1 MKKAIDFSRAFPH
14 SVHLMKKTLLQTV
27 TSKSGKTIQAGAV
40 VALAFDVQSKNGGL
54 CASIF
59 SMTAA
64 DGTRVLSRDF
74 SKVGIKVPSLA
85 KLEKYS
91 DDGVASTPFGG
102 RIEPDG
108 WTEGAPSWLLVMGL
122 I

>member
-1 MKKAIDFSRAFPH
+1 
-14 SVHLMKKTLLQTV
+14 MKKTLLKTV
-27 TSKSGKTIQAGAV
+27 TSKSGKIIQAGAIV
-40 VALAFDVQSKNGGL
+40 TLAFDVQSKSGGL
-54 CASIF
+54 CTSIF
-59 SMTAA
+59 SMTAQ

-91 DDGVASTPFGG
+91 DDGIASTPFGG
-102 RIEPDG
+102 RTEPDG
-108 WTEGAPSWLLVMGL
+108 WAEGAPSWLLVMGL